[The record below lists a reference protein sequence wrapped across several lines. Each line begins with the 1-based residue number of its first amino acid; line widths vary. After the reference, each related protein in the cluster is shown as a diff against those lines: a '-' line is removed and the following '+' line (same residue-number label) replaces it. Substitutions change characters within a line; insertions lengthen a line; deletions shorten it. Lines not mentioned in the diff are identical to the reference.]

1 MSNVFSAEE
10 IRRIRADFPLLS
22 NYPDTA
28 YLDNA
33 ATTQKPKAVLDTM
46 RDYYEYSNA
55 NPLRGLYDLSVRATD
70 VYEDAREAVRGF
82 INAAST
88 EEIIF
93 TRNASESLNLAAYSA
108 GSAFLK
114 PGDEILIT
122 VMEHHSNLLPWQMV
136 ARAKGASLVFLECG
150 DDGVIPAA
158 DSHLSSGKNPLS
170 QL

>member
-1 MSNVFSAEE
+1 MSKIFNPEE
-10 IRRIRADFPLLS
+10 IRRIRADFPLLA

-33 ATTQKPKAVLDTM
+33 ATTQKPACVLNAL
-46 RDYYEYSNA
+46 RDYYECSNA

-93 TRNASESLNLAAYSA
+93 TRNASESLNLIAYSA

-114 PGDEILIT
+114 PGDEILIYP
-122 VMEHHSNLLPWQMV
+122 VYCDPMWAHRDMDFYDGPFC
-136 ARAKGASLVFLECG
+136 RVFV
-150 DDGVIPAA
+150 DGEWKEKDIP
-158 DSHLSSGKNPLS
+158 DTNETTE
-170 QL
+170 Q